1 MGVAGAGSISLDHG
15 LGPAGTGRSAAA
27 TIKPARWTTATCWG
41 CWTTC
46 RHTGRRRPHCP
57 RSRWVQPGPSCQPW
71 RRECLGLGL
80 LSAGRRGA
88 ESCLRG
94 GQRQTNCMTWSRA
107 SALRKGDGRLVE
119 VTSGSSQD
127 LGQSWGRPPRWRPS
141 ERQEGAAF
149 AGWTWELQGHR
160 PCVCC
165 VGGNRGWDRPA
176 VPVEGASQ
184 SRAELT
190 MRGKA
195 GCGPRKGGCFSS
207 SVSGRGCWH

>member
-1 MGVAGAGSISLDHG
+1 MQAHWEEAPSLPQEQVGAAGAFL
-15 LGPAGTGRSAAA
+15 PAMAKGVLGTGAAECRSARGRVLLA
-27 TIKPARWTTATCWG
+27 WG
-41 CWTTC
+41 
-46 RHTGRRRPHCP
+46 
-57 RSRWVQPGPSCQPW
+57 SK
-71 RRECLGLGL
+71 
-80 LSAGRRGA
+80 
-88 ESCLRG
+88 
-94 GQRQTNCMTWSRA
+94 TNCMTWTRA

-149 AGWTWELQGHR
+149 AGRTWELQGHR

-184 SRAELT
+184 GRAELT
-190 MRGKA
+190 MRGEA
-195 GCGPRKGGCFSS
+195 GCGPKKGGCFSS